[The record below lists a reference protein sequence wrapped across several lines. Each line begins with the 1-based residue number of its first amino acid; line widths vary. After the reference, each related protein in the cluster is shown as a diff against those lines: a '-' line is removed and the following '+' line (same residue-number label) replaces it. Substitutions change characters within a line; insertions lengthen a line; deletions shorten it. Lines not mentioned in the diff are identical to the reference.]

1 MSERQSYPAQKQAR
15 ASVLVAAAAQM
26 LLWVILVL
34 AMKQP
39 AHGQSGAAN
48 QAATPSPA
56 ANASLTAT
64 LEAPQPAPTALP
76 LSPLRLLPAEE
87 LLSGA
92 PVYNPVNLRA
102 VARAIVRIT
111 GCQSE
116 RACAA
121 AGSGVLIHASGV
133 ILTAWHVTVADPGP
147 ADAPNLAAP
156 PLAFFK
162 VETTE
167 ELGRGVELRY
177 RARLIASDPVQDL
190 ALLRIYWDEVAQRAV
205 LVDGLNNL
213 PHLSLRDPSEE
224 ELTAWYE
231 AQNEFDV
238 LGYALGDNNLSS
250 IADTIS
256 RLDLVNFELGLQ
268 RQLSKGFS
276 GGPLLIQDERYE
288 VLGVV
293 IRRSGDLGERG
304 VIRTLN
310 SAQGLTWQPEAVQV
324 WGEEFAATLEDG
336 QGQPQLHFALQT
348 HLLDFVGRRGQLMI
362 HAINSTT
369 GEPWLPDDPA
379 QLTVT
384 FSAQRLVERQ
394 PLTLTLSLA
403 GVTTPLDRLL
413 FKPFLWEEDEA
424 RLLWQSDRWYRL
436 GTPAAPAS
444 TPTPIAPADLAA
456 TQTVAAQLIA
466 AAVAATLTALPTAT
480 PVVTVM
486 PDLAASATAQAQLID
501 AAVAAT
507 LTALPT
513 ATATPRPTS
522 TPTPTATATPAE
534 PAAGATRTNRK
545 DGAVYVYVPAGEFVM
560 GSTDAQI
567 EDAFELCQQY
577 NKDCNRDFF
586 TREAPQHTVTLA
598 GFWIM
603 QSEVTNAQYQQC
615 VEEGVC
621 SQPKNEIWDKPEN
634 AQHPVT
640 HVDWS
645 QANAYA
651 RWAGGQLPS
660 EAQWEKA
667 ARGDDGRIYPWGD
680 DWQGDR
686 LNFCDKNCAF
696 AWKDDGA
703 DDGYAE
709 TAPVGRYPAGASP
722 YGAYDMAGNVWEW
735 TSTLFQPYPYDA
747 EDGREDAT
755 ASGNRTLRG
764 GSWDVQRGRVRAPV
778 RADFAPDNSFNSV
791 GFRVVRSVSPGF

>member
-76 LSPLRLLPAEE
+76 LSPLRLLPVEE

-213 PHLSLRDPSEE
+213 PHLSIRDPSEE

-293 IRRSGDLGERG
+293 IRRSGELGERG

-310 SAQGLTWQPEAVQV
+310 TAQGLTWQPEAVQV

-379 QLTVT
+379 QLMVN
-384 FSAQRLVERQ
+384 FSAQHLVEHRA
-394 PLTLTLSLA
+394 LTATLNLA
-403 GVTTPLDRLL
+403 GAEAPLDRLL
-413 FKPFLWEEDEA
+413 FKPFLWEADEM
-424 RLLWQSDRWYRL
+424 RLLWQGDRWYGL
-436 GTPAAPAS
+436 GASAAPAVTPVA
-444 TPTPIAPADLAA
+444 TPTATATPDLAA
-456 TQTVAAQLIA
+456 TQT
-466 AAVAATLTALPTAT
+466 TE
-480 PVVTVM
+480 
-486 PDLAASATAQAQLID
+486 AQAMSE
-501 AAVAAT
+501 AVAAT

-534 PAAGATRTNRK
+534 PAAGATRSNAK
-545 DGAVYVYVPAGEFVM
+545 DGAVYVYVPAGEFMM

-567 EDAFELCQQY
+567 EDAFELCQQD

-615 VEEGVC
+615 VEEDVC

-764 GSWDVQRGRVRAPV
+764 GSWGARRDFVRAPV
-778 RADFAPDNSFNSV
+778 RADFAPDFAFNNV